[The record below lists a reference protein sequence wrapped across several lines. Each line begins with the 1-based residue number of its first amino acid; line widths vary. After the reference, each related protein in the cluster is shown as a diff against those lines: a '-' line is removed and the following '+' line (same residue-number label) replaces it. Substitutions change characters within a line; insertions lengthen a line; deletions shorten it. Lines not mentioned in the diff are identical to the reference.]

1 MVFFDP
7 IHLEYVSVTRF
18 LGTPFATHCGHHTRM
33 APKVKEELA
42 DRVLLGK
49 QSAAAREDEQCD
61 KGRDALQMRW
71 EREEMIRAEFY
82 DELG

>member
-1 MVFFDP
+1 
-7 IHLEYVSVTRF
+7 
-18 LGTPFATHCGHHTRM
+18 M